1 MDLTQVI
8 IITSVL
14 SVVLFVIHKLTHQG
28 QVKAFAE
35 EFKQNRQELSQT
47 LFQMKE
53 EITRSNKD
61 LSESLLVRLND
72 FGVAQQ
78 NALDHLKTLMNEQE
92 RVNRK
97 ILIENLEKVRN
108 ENETHLEK
116 IRATV
121 DDKLH
126 THLEKKLAESF
137 KHVSERLEL
146 VHKGLGEMRTLADGV
161 GDLKKVLTNVK
172 TKGILGEY
180 QLQNIL
186 EQILAEEQ
194 FLRNAETKKNSNARV
209 EFAIKIPD
217 KSGDGYVLLPIDS
230 KFPTTSYEQLL
241 NARHD
246 SNKEDIR
253 KYENQL
259 YRAIKTFAKDISDKY
274 IDSPATTEF
283 AIMFLPVEGLYAEVI
298 NNTELFNT
306 LQSELKICVAGP
318 TTLSAFLNSLQMGF
332 KTLALE
338 RRSSEVWKIL
348 SATKA
353 EFGKFGDILD
363 KVEKKLSE
371 AQNVIGQS
379 KTRSR
384 AIIRKLKDVETLP
397 QTEQEDLFIE

>member
-1 MDLTQVI
+1 MDLTQMMILSCILAI
-8 IITSVL
+8 II
-14 SVVLFVIHKLTHQG
+14 FVINKITHQNLL
-28 QVKAFAE
+28 KSFSE
-35 EFKQNRQELSQT
+35 EFKQNRLELSQT

-53 EITRSNKD
+53 EMTRSNKD

-78 NALDHLKTLMNEQE
+78 NAFDHLKALMSEQE

-97 ILIENLEKVRN
+97 ILIENLEKVRT

-146 VHKGLGEMRTLADGV
+146 VHKGLGEMKTLADGV

-172 TKGILGEY
+172 TKGTLGEY

-194 FLRNAETKKNSNARV
+194 FIRNAETKINSNARV
-209 EFAIKIPD
+209 EFAIKIPQ
-217 KSGDGYVLLPIDS
+217 KIGDGYVLLPIDS

-241 NARHD
+241 NARHS
-246 SNKEDIR
+246 SNKDDI
-253 KYENQL
+253 KKFENQL
-259 YRAIKTFAKDISDKY
+259 YRAIKLFAKDISEKY
-274 IDSPATTEF
+274 IDPPATTEF
-283 AIMFLPVEGLYAEVI
+283 AIMFLPIEGIYAEVI

-306 LQSELKICVAGP
+306 LQNDLKICVAGP

-348 SATKA
+348 SATKT

-363 KVEKKLSE
+363 KVERKLSE

-384 AIIRKLKDVETLP
+384 AIIRKLRDVETLP
-397 QTEQEDLFIE
+397 QEQNQDPFIE